1 MLQLCLLGKFLLTMW
16 RQKIDSYFYGIG
28 TKLETKHVSR
38 SSLEKGSLCQAW
50 KCHPQCG
57 NVYSTDQEEDTSRK
71 WNEIF
76 EIKNWNK
83 RIKLR
88 E

>member
-50 KCHPQCG
+50 KCHLSAEMCILQTRKKTPHG
-57 NVYSTDQEEDTSRK
+57 NEMKFLKLKT
-71 WNEIF
+71 EI
-76 EIKNWNK
+76 NG
-83 RIKLR
+83 
-88 E
+88 